1 MFKKIKSTKTTKKLP
16 ETIDLSWE
24 AHEKFQAKIREEL
37 KKKRLKIDFIKPK
50 DRRFLGMLQNKAACK
65 IMRGAR

>member
-24 AHEKFQAKIREEL
+24 AQEKFQAKIREEL
-37 KKKRLKIDFIKPK
+37 KKRPVRKK
-50 DRRFLGMLQNKAACK
+50 KAK
-65 IMRGAR
+65 HS

>member
-24 AHEKFQAKIREEL
+24 AYEKFQAKIGEEL
-37 KKKRLKIDFIKPK
+37 KKRPLFKYNERPK
-50 DRRFLGMLQNKAACK
+50 NRDSKQDAMRQN
-65 IMRGAR
+65 